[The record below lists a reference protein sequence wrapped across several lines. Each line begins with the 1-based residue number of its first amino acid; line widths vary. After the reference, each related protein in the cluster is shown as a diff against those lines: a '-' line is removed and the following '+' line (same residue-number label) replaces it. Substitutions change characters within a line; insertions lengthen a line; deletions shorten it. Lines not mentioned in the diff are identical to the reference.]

1 VDAVFRPKMRQ
12 RKYEHFQ
19 EKWMPVFRP
28 KMRQR
33 KYEHFQEKWMPV
45 FRPKMRQREDG
56 RAVYEKPLYS
66 Y

>member
-1 VDAVFRPKMRQ
+1 
-12 RKYEHFQ
+12 
-19 EKWMPVFRP
+19 MPVFRP